1 MIVKIIIMATCKA
14 LYSSMV
20 RSSFFFLASPPMNG
34 SDNEDSTVPGCRAS
48 RRQPLCDLEN
58 EKIETLIF

>member
-1 MIVKIIIMATCKA
+1 MIVNIIIIMATCKA
-14 LYSSMV
+14 SYCSMV
-20 RSSFFFLASPPMNG
+20 RSSFFFLASLPMNG

-58 EKIETLIF
+58 EKLKL

>member
-1 MIVKIIIMATCKA
+1 MMATCKA

-20 RSSFFFLASPPMNG
+20 RSSFFFLASPLMNG
-34 SDNEDSTVPGCRAS
+34 SDNEDSTVPGWRAS

-58 EKIETLIF
+58 EKLKL